1 MKMVILAL
9 GIIAVL
15 AVGTVAYACE
25 VQADVRTFYKDEF
38 NVVHIVFA
46 IDAHCGHNR
55 GCAGELSYEVVR
67 SGGGHT
73 GKSTGTA
80 SWQASQSGSASAQ
93 AEVSVFQGEEV
104 SAVYVTSVTCR

>member
-1 MKMVILAL
+1 MKTAILAL
-9 GIIAVL
+9 GLIAVL

-38 NVVHIVFA
+38 NVVHVVFA
-46 IDAHCGHNR
+46 IDAHCGRNR

-73 GKSTGTA
+73 NKSTGTA
-80 SWQASQSGSASAQ
+80 SWQTSQSGSASAQ